1 MPVILGNKDS
11 VSAWLNDAS
20 VKLEEITTPYEGDDL
35 VWYPVTSAMGKTSFD
50 GPECIKEVPLGPS
63 EKPISKFFTKKSTV
77 HDQPAK
83 PEKTFQE
90 LTETNAPIAAKV
102 ECDESVEYQSGQIK
116 QQQLGDKHTTWN
128 AVKDEPVTLQPQVLE
143 KPQRVKHD
151 DVILADADVMSAK
164 RKIENTEVNLD
175 TKMENRGRSPLL
187 PMKKGKG
194 SKAASDGQASLFSYF
209 AKK

>member
-1 MPVILGNKDS
+1 MLS
-11 VSAWLNDAS
+11 L
-20 VKLEEITTPYEGDDL
+20 L
-35 VWYPVTSAMGKTSFD
+35 TSF
-50 GPECIKEVPLGPS
+50 KYQVQLGPS

-77 HDQPAK
+77 HDQPVK
-83 PEKTFQE
+83 PEKSSQE
-90 LTETNAPIAAKV
+90 LTETDAPISAKV

-116 QQQLGDKHTTWN
+116 QQQPGDKHTTWN
-128 AVKDEPVTLQPQVLE
+128 AVKDEPVTSERQVLE

-151 DVILADADVMSAK
+151 DAILADANVASAK

-175 TKMENRGRSPLL
+175 TKMENRGRSPSL
-187 PMKKGKG
+187 PMKKAKG